1 MSENIIFHPCV
12 TFFFFKLPRKLSTEN
27 YVILPSILKMNSF
40 KPLRMPK
47 TNINPAAIKIED
59 FQYELPDERIARF
72 PLEKR
77 DQSKL
82 LIYKGGRIEADVFRK
97 VSTHLP
103 ENALL
108 LLNQAKVVHARL
120 HFRKSTGGKIEIF
133 CLEPDSRYLDITTA
147 MMQKNEVYWNC
158 ILRGASKWKDDSPLE
173 LKVNYSTT
181 SGEKT
186 IKAEARKV
194 SREGQSFNIH
204 FKWETGNNEQISFS
218 EFLEH
223 AGKIPIPPYLKRKAK
238 ESDEER
244 YQTIFAKSEGSVAA
258 PTAALHFTSEI
269 LNQLPSKNIDLGEL
283 TLHVSAGTF
292 MPVKSKTIAGHEMHA
307 EWIEISLGS
316 LEKIAQQLQTENKII
331 GIGTTS
337 ARTLESLYW
346 IGVQILKKQWQIDQ
360 KIAVS
365 QWYPYQEESN
375 FTGLQAINALI
386 DYYVTNNLQTLITQ
400 TKLIIVPGYEF
411 RLLDGLITN
420 FHQPSSTL
428 LLMISAF
435 VGEDW
440 KKIYDYAL
448 DNNFRFLSYGDGS
461 LLWR

>member
-1 MSENIIFHPCV
+1 MSKSKV
-12 TFFFFKLPRKLSTEN
+12 
-27 YVILPSILKMNSF
+27 
-40 KPLRMPK
+40 
-47 TNINPAAIKIED
+47 NPTAIKIED

-72 PLEKR
+72 PLAER

-82 LIYKGGRIEADVFRK
+82 LIYKDGQIEEEIFEQ

-108 LLNQAKVVHARL
+108 LFNQAKVVHARL

-133 CLEPDSRYLDITTA
+133 CLEPDSRYPDISTA
-147 MMQKNEVYWNC
+147 MTQKNEVHWKC

-173 LKVNYSTT
+173 LKATYSSAT
-181 SGEKT
+181 GEKT

-194 SREGQSFNIH
+194 SREGQSFIIH
-204 FKWETGNNEQISFS
+204 FKWETDNSEQISFS

-223 AGKIPIPPYLKRKAK
+223 AGNIPIPPYLKRKAE

-258 PTAALHFTSEI
+258 PTAALHFTPKI
-269 LNQLPSKNIDLGEL
+269 LEQLPSKNINLAKL

-292 MPVKSKTIAGHEMHA
+292 MPVKSETMAGHEMHA
-307 EWIEISLGS
+307 EWIEISLDT
-316 LEKIAQQLQTENKII
+316 LQKVAHQLQTKNKII

-337 ARTLESLYW
+337 ARTLESIYW
-346 IGVQILKKQWQIDQ
+346 IGIQILRKQWKADQ
-360 KIAVS
+360 KIAVP
-365 QWYPYQEESN
+365 QWYTYEEESN
-375 FTGLQAINALI
+375 FTGLEAVNALI
-386 DYYVTNNLQTLITQ
+386 DYYKTNQLQNLITQ
-400 TKLIIVPGYEF
+400 TKLIIVPGYQF
-411 RLLDGLITN
+411 RLVDGLITN

-428 LLMISAF
+428 LLMISAL

-440 KKIYDYAL
+440 KKIYDYAM
-448 DNNFRFLSYGDGS
+448 DNDFRFLSYGDGS